1 MTGTNDN
8 DANAAKISI
17 DCIENAS
24 DELVIV
30 FNVLPAWMA
39 KNDGGATPKNVPIA
53 NGYNGTPITGA
64 TKLINQFGRN
74 GVIRRN
80 KM

>member
-1 MTGTNDN
+1 MTGTNDKQ
-8 DANAAKISI
+8 ANTANNSI

-24 DELVIV
+24 AELVIV
-30 FNVLPAWMA
+30 FNVFPAWMA

-64 TKLINQFGRN
+64 TKFINQFGKN
-74 GVIRRN
+74 GVMRKN

>member
-1 MTGTNDN
+1 MTGTNESK
-8 DANAAKISI
+8 ANTANSSI
-17 DCIENAS
+17 DCRENAS

-53 NGYNGTPITGA
+53 NGYSGTPMTGA